1 MSCIATEEK
10 NTLIPLPDKARKAL
24 SAIAANAKLSE
35 EVVLG
40 IGNKTRQ
47 TKNVVDARW
56 KFICYMYINLG
67 MSYYRIAQCMGRDH
81 TSIMYACKKSG
92 VETRGAEQKSK
103 NKKIKVPQDSVVSVI
118 PIVAASQD
126 YVVLLGGKRRPNKG
140 QKRGDCLVTWSS
152 GKQEFIS
159 SQAAQE
165 YEDLMGWQWNGH
177 KMRG

>member
-1 MSCIATEEK
+1 MLT
-10 NTLIPLPDKARKAL
+10 TLPDKAKKAL

-35 EVVLG
+35 GAVLG
-40 IGNKTRQ
+40 IGNKTLK

-56 KFICYMYINLG
+56 KFICYMYVNLG
-67 MSYYRIAQCMGRDH
+67 MSYFQIAQCMGMNH

-103 NKKIKVPQDSVVSVI
+103 NKKIEAPPDLVVSVI
-118 PIVAASQD
+118 PVVATSQD

-152 GKQEFIS
+152 GRQEFIS

-165 YEDLMGWQWNGH
+165 YEDLMGWRWNWH
-177 KMRG
+177 KRRG